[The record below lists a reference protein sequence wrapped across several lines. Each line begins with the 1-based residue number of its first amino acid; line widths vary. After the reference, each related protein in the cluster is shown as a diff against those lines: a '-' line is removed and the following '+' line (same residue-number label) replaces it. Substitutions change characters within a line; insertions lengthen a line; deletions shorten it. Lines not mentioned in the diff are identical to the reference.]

1 MSQENVE
8 IVRRAFE
15 AWNAWD
21 MGAFRELYDAE
32 VILRTPKGWPE
43 PGPFAGLDRRP
54 SSRRDAGVGYAAG
67 ERRGDA
73 LGAFPQRPRRCR
85 VAANRLLG

>member
-32 VILRTPKGWPE
+32 VILRTPKG
-43 PGPFAGLDRRP
+43 GRSLDP
-54 SSRRDAGVGYAAG
+54 SPAWTDALRAAG
-67 ERRGDA
+67 MLE
-73 LGAFPQRPRRCR
+73 
-85 VAANRLLG
+85 